1 MYYKPGSLRQR
12 SSKTKFAYNINI
24 KFKLFKSQNYLYEQK
39 HMQSEAK
46 DQWKKKRKEK
56 DQIKPQKIGDSSNNN
71 RAGTWKCSVKKRVLR
86 IFRKNHRKIPVLE
99 SLS

>member
-46 DQWKKKRKEK
+46 DQ
-56 DQIKPQKIGDSSNNN
+56 
-71 RAGTWKCSVKKRVLR
+71 
-86 IFRKNHRKIPVLE
+86 
-99 SLS
+99 